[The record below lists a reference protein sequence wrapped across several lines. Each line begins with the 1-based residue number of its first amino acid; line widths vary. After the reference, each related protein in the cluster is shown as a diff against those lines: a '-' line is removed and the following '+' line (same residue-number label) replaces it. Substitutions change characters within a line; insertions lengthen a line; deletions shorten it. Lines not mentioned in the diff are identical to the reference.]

1 MDNLLLLNQTEVDK
15 FKINKEQ
22 AIEKH
27 LIDLEKENYDIYLK
41 VQSLYK
47 KSFDTFLERTLK
59 ISEIDKKLEES
70 NLDYG
75 LLEENQKTIYQKISY
90 LKSKYIFVR
99 NFFYIERLSK
109 KDLKVFIEKIKN
121 NDFSIDKSCIE
132 IVTRTFKEVIKVLS
146 KKNQET
152 FKVFYGY
159 AVPCFEFDNDSIV
172 LFINYGKNTIE
183 LHGKEF
189 FENKAKKEKYL
200 DYIIAE
206 LKEEYQKKLNC
217 KVEMNYYKGVIF

>member
-90 LKSKYIFVR
+90 LKSKYF
-99 NFFYIERLSK
+99 E
-109 KDLKVFIEKIKN
+109 
-121 NDFSIDKSCIE
+121 
-132 IVTRTFKEVIKVLS
+132 
-146 KKNQET
+146 
-152 FKVFYGY
+152 
-159 AVPCFEFDNDSIV
+159 CFLI
-172 LFINYGKNTIE
+172 LF
-183 LHGKEF
+183 
-189 FENKAKKEKYL
+189 
-200 DYIIAE
+200 
-206 LKEEYQKKLNC
+206 
-217 KVEMNYYKGVIF
+217 

>member
-1 MDNLLLLNQTEVDK
+1 MNNLLLLNQSELHN

-22 AIEKH
+22 AAEKH
-27 LIDLEKENYDIYLK
+27 LIDLKKENYDMYLK

-47 KSFDTFLERTLK
+47 KAFDIYLEETLK
-59 ISEIDKKLEES
+59 ISEIDKKLEET

-75 LLEENQKTIYQKISY
+75 VLEDNQKTIYQKVSY
-90 LKSKYIFVR
+90 LKSKYVFVR
-99 NFFYIERLSK
+99 NFFYIERLSE
-109 KDLKVFIEKIKN
+109 KDLNVFIEKIKN

-132 IVTRTFKEVIKVLS
+132 IVTRTFKDVIKILS
-146 KKNQET
+146 NKNQKT

-159 AVPCFEFDNDSIV
+159 AVPIFSFDNDSIV
-172 LFINYGKNTIE
+172 LFLNYGKNTIE

-189 FENKAKKEKYL
+189 FENKSKKEKYL
-200 DYIIAE
+200 DYLMLE

-217 KVEMNYYKGVIF
+217 KVELNYYKGVIY